1 MSKSHITRRRALEGF
16 GLLVAGSPLLGAQE
30 LAGEPP
36 GRIAP
41 RAELV
46 NVFEVEAMA
55 QRRLASAAY
64 AAIAGGDRRAFDRMT
79 FRPRM
84 LIDVRDMDLTTELFG
99 DKMFAPIL
107 VGPASHQQR
116 FHPEGELATVR
127 GASAAQAAVMVSGR
141 SSVPFDRIAAQA
153 KTPLWYQ
160 VYPEA
165 DVTAVRSRVQ
175 QAVKAGCRAICLTV
189 GAPYQPAGA
198 EGPPHPARLP
208 ALGHPAMDWSW
219 VDRLRQGI
227 TVPLVL
233 KGIMSPEEAETAVK
247 RGVQG
252 LVVSSHGGR
261 FAGGL
266 AAPIDLL
273 PSIADAVGGK
283 VPLLIDGSFRR
294 GTDILKAL
302 ALGAR
307 AVLVGRPPLW
317 GLAAYGAEGVQTV
330 LAMLQSELARSM
342 GLAGRPN
349 LAAIDRGLVQI
360 HRR

>member
-1 MSKSHITRRRALEGF
+1 MNKAQFSQRRALETF
-16 GLLVAGSPLLGAQE
+16 GLLVAGSPLLRAQE

-41 RAELV
+41 RGELV
-46 NVFEVEAMA
+46 NVFEVESMA
-55 QRRLASAAY
+55 QPKLATAAY
-64 AAIAGGDRRAFDRMT
+64 AAIAGSDRRAFDRMT

-99 DKMFAPIL
+99 DKMFAPL
-107 VGPASHQQR
+107 LAGPASHQQR

-127 GASAAQAAVMVSGR
+127 GASAAQTVMVVSGR
-141 SSVPFDRIAAQA
+141 SSVPLEQIAAQT

-160 VYPEA
+160 VYTDA
-165 DVTAVRSRVQ
+165 GVMAVRSRVQ

-189 GAPYQPAGA
+189 GAPYQPPGA

-233 KGIMSPEEAETAVK
+233 KGILSPDEAQTAVK
-247 RGVQG
+247 RGAQG

-266 AAPIDLL
+266 AAPIDML

-283 VPLLIDGSFRR
+283 VPILIDGSFRR

-317 GLAAYGAEGVQTV
+317 GLAACGAEGVQTV

-349 LAAIDRGLVQI
+349 LPAIDCGLVQI

>member
-1 MSKSHITRRRALEGF
+1 MSKVHFSRRRALESF
-16 GLLVAGSPLLGAQE
+16 GLLLAGSPLLRAQE

-46 NVFEVEAMA
+46 NVFEVESMA
-55 QRRLASAAY
+55 QRKLATAVY
-64 AAIAGGDRRAFDRMT
+64 AAIAGSDRRAFDRMT

-107 VGPASHQQR
+107 VGPASHQQ
-116 FHPEGELATVR
+116 P
-127 GASAAQAAVMVSGR
+127 AVVVSGR

-175 QAVKAGCRAICLTV
+175 QAVQAGCRAICLTV
-189 GAPYQPAGA
+189 GAPYQPPGA

-219 VDRLRQGI
+219 VDRLRQGT

-233 KGIMSPEEAETAVK
+233 KGIMSPEEAETAAK
-247 RGVQG
+247 RGAQG
-252 LVVSSHGGR
+252 IVVSNHGGR

-266 AAPIDLL
+266 AAPIDML

-283 VPLLIDGSFRR
+283 VPILIDGSLRR

-349 LAAIDRGLVQI
+349 LAAVDRSLVQI

>member
-1 MSKSHITRRRALEGF
+1 MTKAHFSRRRALEGF
-16 GLLVAGSPLLGAQE
+16 GLLLAGSPLLRAQE

-36 GRIAP
+36 GRIPP
-41 RAELV
+41 RGELV
-46 NVFEVEAMA
+46 NVFEVESMA
-55 QRRLASAAY
+55 QRKLAATVY
-64 AAIAGGDRRAFDRMT
+64 AAIAGSDRRAFDRMT

-84 LIDVRDMDLTTELFG
+84 LIDVRDMDLTAELFG

-127 GASAAQAAVMVSGR
+127 GAAAAQTVMVVSGR
-141 SSVPFDRIAAQA
+141 SSVPLDRIAAQA
-153 KTPLWYQ
+153 KSPLWYQ
-160 VYPEA
+160 LYPEA
-165 DVTAVRSRVQ
+165 DVTAARARVQ

-198 EGPPHPARLP
+198 EGPPNPSRLP
-208 ALGHPAMDWSW
+208 ALGYPAMDWSW
-219 VDRLRQGI
+219 VDRLRQRI

-233 KGIMSPEEAETAVK
+233 KGIMNPEEAETAVK
-247 RGVQG
+247 RGAQG
-252 LVVSSHGGR
+252 IVVSSHGGR
-261 FAGGL
+261 FASGL
-266 AAPIDLL
+266 AASIEML

-307 AVLVGRPPLW
+307 AVLVSRPPLW

-349 LAAIDRGLVQI
+349 LAAIDRSLVQI